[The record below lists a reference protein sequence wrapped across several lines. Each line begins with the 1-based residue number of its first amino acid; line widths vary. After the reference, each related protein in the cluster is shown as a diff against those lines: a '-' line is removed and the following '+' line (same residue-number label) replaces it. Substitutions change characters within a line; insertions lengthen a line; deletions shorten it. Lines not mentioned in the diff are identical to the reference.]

1 MIIFF
6 RKIRQNLLLEG
17 KIGKYLKYAIGEIM
31 LVVIGI
37 LVALYINN
45 WNEKQKEEKSEIV
58 ILKSLQKDFIENK
71 KIYSDIIDNQM
82 LVVEN
87 CKSLIECLE
96 RKDLNY
102 KRDSIISFIY
112 YGAFN
117 YYRAEPIL
125 GSYQALIGSGDLKIL
140 KSETLKSKLAFFS
153 SEINQGFEDETLSMN
168 LLNTLHYEFKSI
180 GTLFLDNRIRNTI
193 GLNKV
198 KKNIELQDKKLK
210 ELYQNPNILHPLA
223 MKTGVENNR
232 LKLYVKMLE
241 YSSEILNLVES
252 ELEEKNN

>member
-1 MIIFF
+1 MLKFF
-6 RKIRQNLLLEG
+6 RIIRQNLLSEG
-17 KIGKYLKYAIGEIM
+17 KTGKYLKYAIGEVV

-45 WNEKQKEEKSEIV
+45 WNENQKEEKREIL
-58 ILKSLQKDFIENK
+58 ILKSLQKDFIENE
-71 KIYSDIIDNQM
+71 KIYSKIIDNQTF
-82 LVVEN
+82 VIDN

-96 RKDLNY
+96 RKDLKY
-102 KRDSIISFIY
+102 KRDSIISLIY

-140 KSETLKSKLAFFS
+140 ESETLKSKLAFFS

-180 GTLFLDNRIRNTI
+180 GTLFLDNRIRQTV

-198 KKNIELQDKKLK
+198 KKDVEFQNKKLIEL
-210 ELYQNPNILHPLA
+210 YHNPNILHPLA

-232 LKLYVKMLE
+232 LKLYIKMLE
-241 YSSEILNLVES
+241 YSSEILTLVES
-252 ELEEKNN
+252 ELEEKK